1 MRLKLISC
9 EVMYRE
15 MCTAVAQAE
24 HAVDVE
30 FLPRDIH
37 DCAGV
42 MRTKLQDLLDKVE
55 PEKYDAILLGYG
67 LCGNGVAGLEARR
80 LPIVIPRAH
89 DCITLFLGS
98 KERYADYF
106 SQHCGVYFKT
116 TGWIERSTTADDTN
130 QLPLSYN
137 FNQLVAKYGID
148 NAEFLREELEH
159 YKLKYTQFTFIEM
172 GVEPNASFERK
183 TIQEAAQR
191 GWKFEKVR
199 GDMRLI
205 RSLVN
210 GDWNDSEF
218 LVVQPGH
225 RVTVQYDEGILG
237 TEPIA
242 Q

>member
-183 TIQEAAQR
+183 TMQEAAKR

-205 RSLVN
+205 RNLVN